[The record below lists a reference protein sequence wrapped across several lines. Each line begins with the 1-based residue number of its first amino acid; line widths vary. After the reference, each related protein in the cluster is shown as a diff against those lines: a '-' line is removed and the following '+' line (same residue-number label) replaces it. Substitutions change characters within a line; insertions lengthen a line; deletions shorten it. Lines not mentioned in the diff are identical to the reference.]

1 MECTMKLDESGL
13 DGYETRQWNTTYK
26 QHNNKVANK
35 GKRKLKSQPK
45 LPRNQRLNLDPRPR
59 RHLTQRQSVVG
70 KYSLWTGVVVP
81 ARIDGSPI
89 SK

>member
-26 QHNNKVANK
+26 QHNNEVANK

-59 RHLTQRQSVVG
+59 RHLTN
-70 KYSLWTGVVVP
+70 
-81 ARIDGSPI
+81 A